1 MELSLIINE
10 PMIDLFRASKG
21 RAPHYF
27 EIKMKGKRN
36 SFVFPDKL
44 GQLVP
49 GEIQKNNQPN

>member
-1 MELSLIINE
+1 MNQWLTYFVRQKE
-10 PMIDLFRASKG
+10 
-21 RAPHYF
+21 APHYF

-49 GEIQKNNQPN
+49 GEIQKNNQPT